1 MIFYKQ
7 NYFSSNIRYTK
18 NSVVYEIISTLPL
31 PADNHTLDAGAD
43 DLASLAAASTRER
56 TESTSEEMWD
66 PNTAFDRYVKV
77 RFLFP
82 SFSKFRE
89 LKSLQSVERMLDI
102 ERIKQQAALHRLL
115 DELGIPRLFSR
126 KRNYGLSSLLFQIIL
141 NLKYLA
147 DNLMSP
153 SVESRPMLGLGQ
165 MRTSQTMPAINNF
178 RNGEKSVTPL
188 LIF

>member
-7 NYFSSNIRYTK
+7 NFFSSNIRYTK

-56 TESTSEEMWD
+56 TESTSEDMWD

-77 RFLFP
+77 VFFCLLNFL
-82 SFSKFRE
+82 RE

-126 KRNYGLSSLLFQIIL
+126 KRKNGSSSLLFRIL

-165 MRTSQTMPAINNF
+165 MRASQTMPAINNF